1 MENQPLA
8 DLIRPKTLEE
18 VVGQEHLLGKNGVL
32 RKLIE
37 SKKIPNM
44 IFYGPSGTGKTTLAR
59 MIADSVDKKLYKIN
73 ATSASSNDV
82 KEIIAK
88 IGSLGH
94 LDGILLYLDEIQYFS
109 KKQQQL
115 LLECIESGEITL
127 IASTTE
133 NPYFYVYNAL
143 ISRSTIFEFKPIQP
157 REIEKAVQRAI
168 RFLADRFNQKIE
180 VEEGVVRYLST
191 ICGGDCRKAINSVEL
206 MFNVANHYNQ
216 TYFFTMNE
224 ARQIGQRSA
233 MRYDRDGDE
242 HYDLLSAFQKSIRG
256 SDPDAGI
263 FYLAKLLE
271 ANDLLSPCRR
281 LLVIA
286 SEDIGLAY
294 PQAGSI
300 VKSLVDSAMQLGL
313 PEARIPLAEA
323 VIFLSTCPKSNSAVL
338 AIDNALDTVKQ
349 GKGSKV
355 PNALLDAHYGG
366 SADLHHGEGYLYSH
380 NFPNH
385 YVDQQFL
392 PDDLIGEKFYVYQE
406 NKVESAAKKYWEEV
420 KNKK

>member
-59 MIADSVDKKLYKIN
+59 MIADSVDKKLYRIN
-73 ATSASSNDV
+73 ATSASSSDV

-115 LLECIESGEITL
+115 LLEYIESGEITL

-143 ISRSTIFEFKPIQP
+143 ISRSTIFEFKPIRP
-157 REIEKAVQRAI
+157 SEIEKAVQRAVS
-168 RFLADRFNQKIE
+168 FLADRSQQRIE

-271 ANDLLSPCRR
+271 ADDLISPCRR

-323 VIFLSTCPKSNSAVL
+323 VIFLATCPKSNSAIL
-338 AIDNALDTVKQ
+338 AVDSALSAVKQ
-349 GKGSKV
+349 GKGSKI

-366 SADLHHGEGYLYSH
+366 SAELHHGEGYRYSH
-380 NFPNH
+380 DFPNH
-385 YVDQQFL
+385 YVDQSFL

-420 KNKK
+420 KKKK